1 MIKLIVSDFDGTL
14 RLYSEECVR
23 NEVKVRIQQFL
34 DKGIYFA
41 LSSGRT
47 YNELVSFM
55 PEFRD
60 KIYFICCDGA
70 YTVKNDK
77 VVYSRQVDN
86 RDIDGFFKKAQSDNN
101 ISFVLHAAF
110 ENYSYGNLPSICG
123 CYLSNSVV
131 RSSDVGEKIYKITSY
146 GENGADIL
154 QKGLRNHWDG
164 GECRCAQYVSRFA
177 NKGAALSDLQTKLM
191 LQSFDTACIGDSGN
205 DVVMMKNAKISCCI
219 GRKNQELVS
228 CCDYV
233 SDDIVEAFDYI
244 TKY

>member
-1 MIKLIVSDFDGTL
+1 MVKLIVSDFDGTL
-14 RLYSEECVR
+14 RSYSEENVR
-23 NEVKVRIQQFL
+23 EEVKNKIHQFL
-34 DKGIYFA
+34 DNGIYFA

-47 YNELVSFM
+47 YNELVSYM

-77 VVYSRQVDN
+77 VVYSKQIDN
-86 RDIDGFFKKAQSDNN
+86 ADIDCFFKKVQSDSN

-146 GENGADIL
+146 GEMSVDST

-164 GECRCAQYVSRFA
+164 GECKCAQYVSRFA

-191 LQSFDTACIGDSGN
+191 LQSYDTACIGDSGN
-205 DVVMMKNAKISCCI
+205 DIAMMKNAKISCCI
-219 GRKNQELVS
+219 GRKSEELVS
-228 CCDYV
+228 CCDLV
-233 SDDIVEAFDYI
+233 AQDIIEAFDYV
-244 TKY
+244 TK